1 MPAARDFQGSLSGLR
16 RSIGRIAMLEAR
28 LAARRLLSRGAVEIV
43 GLTLPGCPVICD
55 WATAGS
61 TRAARLFFV

>member
-1 MPAARDFQGSLSGLR
+1 
-16 RSIGRIAMLEAR
+16 MLEAR

-43 GLTLPGCPVICD
+43 GLTLPGCPVKRFTGLVCD